1 MKENNGVQI
10 LRLISR
16 QNIKN
21 EYQDNE
27 EEKRKHHSVN

>member
-1 MKENNGVQI
+1 MKENNCVQI
-10 LRLISR
+10 LRLIPR

-27 EEKRKHHSVN
+27 EEKRKHNSVF